1 MCLLC
6 VLFVSLILT
15 LSLVSRLFIALS
27 LARACSLSLTH
38 LLSLLLLSLLSSAL
52 LLLSLLSSALLLD
65 SQPLRLVCSRA
76 CLPHPFSPLPHP
88 STHRLSVAALPLKT
102 KTKMLP
108 RSPTLTSSPNDA
120 TYCNVQTR
128 TVILDTGSSVFSI
141 FCDPPPQKHDSNPG
155 HIYLPHFIPFIPPKE
170 GVAAMLQT
178 TVRTWRQY
186 SWSNLYGLG
195 GGGGG
200 GGGDEA
206 VVWGVVALLSSVAL
220 LVSSVRVYSRR
231 RAADARLDAVAV

>member
-27 LARACSLSLTH
+27 LSRACSLSLTH

-102 KTKMLP
+102 KMLP
-108 RSPTLTSSPNDA
+108 RSPTLTSSPND
-120 TYCNVQTR
+120 TKYCNVQTR

-195 GGGGG
+195 GGGES
-200 GGGDEA
+200 GGDEA

-220 LVSSVRVYSRR
+220 LVSSVRVYRRR
-231 RAADARLDAVAV
+231 RAADAPRLDAVAA